1 MECCGGERRHIP
13 VELHAVNSFI
23 GRFREERSISLVKES
38 GGPKSSICRISMYPN
53 VMNYLNYLKK
63 DKVKM
68 LRILERII
76 EE

>member
-1 MECCGGERRHIP
+1 MP
-13 VELHAVNSFI
+13 VNSMWSIIDLAPFDEDIDENDLEKEAI
-23 GRFREERSISLVKES
+23 GYYR
-38 GGPKSSICRISMYPN
+38 SICRISMYPN

>member
-1 MECCGGERRHIP
+1 MP
-13 VELHAVNSFI
+13 VNSMWSIIDLAPFDEDI
-23 GRFREERSISLVKES
+23 GENDLEKEAI
-38 GGPKSSICRISMYPN
+38 GYYRSICRISMYPN
-53 VMNYLNYLKK
+53 VMNYLKK